1 MIKSYLIKYAVAVQV
16 VAVGFVSVLEFVAS
30 KGLAVERD
38 AFALALMELITY
50 FFVLF
55 HLWIHEMNLIVL
67 IHNVKRRHHI
77 WIVWHHYR

>member
-1 MIKSYLIKYAVAVQV
+1 MLKSYLIKYAVAVQV

-55 HLWIHEMNLIVL
+55 YLFSLP
-67 IHNVKRRHHI
+67 
-77 WIVWHHYR
+77 Y

>member
-38 AFALALMELITY
+38 AFALA
-50 FFVLF
+50 
-55 HLWIHEMNLIVL
+55 
-67 IHNVKRRHHI
+67 
-77 WIVWHHYR
+77 